1 MPKKIITYDSVNNE
15 LQSYLKMNRGINS
28 WSHTSIDAPLGKYN
42 IKPSEY
48 EEFYKIYHD
57 VVFDKNIPTYL
68 TEGIKDKE
76 ITPLKIDIDLRYF
89 NEKLKRLYSDDDIN
103 RICMKYMEKI
113 EEYLES
119 PEDDERLFYILEKPK
134 PKFDLDKSK
143 KKKKKGSTYRI
154 KDGFHI
160 MAPHITTNVYLQ
172 LKFREHVYKNC
183 DDILGKYEF
192 DNTYADIFDRAVID
206 RNNWQMYGS
215 TKAGCPPYLVSRVIR
230 VFRDRV
236 EEVEGVPDS
245 KLLVELLSVRNKSD
259 ASMLKPEVEEEVYNP
274 ENNKQ
279 KKRHISRKKRK
290 EAQTFLKKD
299 QRKLIKR
306 YVHCLSADRAENF
319 NTWMEVGWCL
329 HNLHNKDD
337 KLLKVWI
344 EFSKKASQ
352 YSEGCELEC
361 QEKWDE
367 MHDEGLG
374 IGSLKMW
381 AMKDSEE
388 KQKKEIEHARDMGLD
403 ADIIK
408 QISRNPTDYGKIV
421 QTELYTHIKNACATG
436 KGSSYDVAKIL
447 YIMKIDYHVCVS
459 IKDHTWF
466 YYNKEMNRWQRDDK
480 GIMLKRKISTE
491 LYDEFK
497 QHKDKLE
504 WEGSDLGKEGNDA
517 ASNEKK
523 TAAANIGKVMF
534 RLKETSFKS
543 NLMTECAELFYDKE
557 KIFLDKLDSY
567 NHLIG
572 FQNGVYD
579 LKREEYRKGRP
590 EDYISKSTNIDWI
603 EYNPESDEMQ
613 EIKNFYKQLFV
624 VESVREYV
632 LIRSASFLSGSTKDE
647 SFDIYSGGGGNGKS
661 KHMELIESIFGDYA
675 VKLPIQLL
683 TAKRAA
689 SNAATPELA
698 RTKGA
703 RLCTMQEPDTKTKI
717 NVGLM
722 KEMTGGDKIQARA
735 LYGEPF
741 EFKPQFKMVLCCNDK
756 PELPERDEGTWRR
769 VRNTEFISKFTRDIH
784 PEAALDFKIDVEL
797 SERFDTW
804 SEHFMALLLEY
815 HKKYKTNGLRV
826 PDEIMEYTNEYR
838 AQSNMFR
845 DFFRDKVEYEPNITP
860 ACYLTIDRIYESYR
874 VWHRGVSADNKKMA
888 PRKKLRTYLDEK
900 YGKSKSSRGPNRGYK
915 GLKFI
920 VDNLI
925 ESDNDDELDVDH

>member
-1 MPKKIITYDSVNNE
+1 MPKKTIICDSVNNE
-15 LQSYLKMNRGINS
+15 LQTYLKMNRGHS
-28 WSHTSIDAPLGKYN
+28 DWTHTSIDAPLGKYN
-42 IKPSEY
+42 IKPSQY
-48 EEFYKIYHD
+48 DEFYKVYHS
-57 VVFDKNIPTYL
+57 VVFDKKIPTYL

-76 ITPLKIDIDLRYF
+76 ITPLKIDIDLRYY
-89 NEKLKRLYSDDDIN
+89 NDKLRRLYTNEDIN
-103 RICMKYMEKI
+103 LICMRYMEKI
-113 EEYLES
+113 EEYLET
-119 PEDDERLFYILEKPK
+119 PEDEERLFYILEKPK

-143 KKKKKGSTYRI
+143 NKKKKGKLYRI

-172 LKFREHVYKNC
+172 LKFRDHVYKNC
-183 DDILGKYEF
+183 DDILGKYNF
-192 DNTYADIFDRAVID
+192 DNTFADIFDRAVID

-230 VFRDRV
+230 VFPDRV
-236 EEVEGVPDS
+236 EEVEGIPDS

-259 ASMLKPEVEEEVYNP
+259 SSILRPEVEEEVYNP

-279 KKRHISRKKRK
+279 KKRHISKKRR
-290 EAQTFLKKD
+290 EAKTSLKKAV
-299 QRKLIKR
+299 RGLIKR
-306 YVHCLSADRAENF
+306 YVNCLSTERAENF

-337 KLLKVWI
+337 KLLKIWI
-344 EFSKKASQ
+344 EFSKKASI

-381 AMKDSEE
+381 AKEDNKEE
-388 KQKKEIEHARDMGLD
+388 YYKILKE
-403 ADIIK
+403 DISANIFK
-408 QISRNPTDYGKIV
+408 
-421 QTELYTHIKNACATG
+421 ACSNG
-436 KGSSYDVAKIL
+436 KGSSYDIAKIL
-447 YIMKIDYHVCVS
+447 QIMYKDYHVCIS

-466 YYNKEMNRWQRDDK
+466 YYNVDFNRWQRDDK

-491 LYDEFK
+491 LWEQFGDLQASEW
-497 QHKDKLE
+497 DKARHHE
-504 WEGSDLGKEGNDA
+504 TPQD
-517 ASNEKK
+517 NEHE
-523 TAAANIGKVMF
+523 TRRANIGKVMF

-579 LKREEYRKGRP
+579 LKREEFRKGRP
-590 EDYISKSTNIDWI
+590 EDYISKSTNIDYI
-603 EYNPESDEMQ
+603 GYNADSDEIQ
-613 EIKNFYKQLFV
+613 EIKKFYKQLFI

-661 KHMELIESIFGDYA
+661 KHMELMESIFGDYA

-769 VRNTEFISKFTRDIH
+769 VRNTEFISKFTRDVH
-784 PEAALDFKIDVEL
+784 PDAALDFKIDVEL
-797 SERFDTW
+797 SERFETW

-826 PDEIMEYTNEYR
+826 PDEIMEYTDEYR
-838 AQSNMFR
+838 AQSNLFR
-845 DFFRDKVEYEPNITP
+845 DFFRDKIDYEHNSN
-860 ACYLTIDRIYESYR
+860 CYLTIDRIYEAYR
-874 VWHRGVSADNKKMA
+874 FWHRGVEADSKKMA

-900 YGKSKSSRGPNRGYK
+900 YGKSKNRRGPNRGYK
-915 GLKFI
+915 GLKLVI
-920 VDNLI
+920 DNQI
-925 ESDNDDELDVDH
+925 ETDNEDELDTVH

>member
-1 MPKKIITYDSVNNE
+1 MPKKILTYDSVHNE
-15 LQSYLKMNRGINS
+15 LQTYLRENRGINH
-28 WSHTSIDAPLGKYN
+28 WTHTSIDAPLGKYN
-42 IKPSEY
+42 IKPSDFER
-48 EEFYKIYHD
+48 FYKVYHS
-57 VVFDKNIPTYL
+57 VVFDKKIPTYL

-76 ITPLKIDIDLRYF
+76 ITPLKIDIDLRYY
-89 NEKLKRLYSDDDIN
+89 NEKLTRLYTADDIN
-103 RICMKYMEKI
+103 QICMKYMEKI
-113 EEYLES
+113 EEYLET
-119 PEDDERLFYILEKPK
+119 PDDNERLFYILEKPK
-134 PKFDLDKSK
+134 PKFDFDKSK
-143 KKKKKGSTYRI
+143 NKKRKGNLYRI

-183 DDILGKYEF
+183 DEILGKYEF
-192 DNTYADIFDRAVID
+192 DNTFADIFDRAVID

-230 VFRDRV
+230 VFPDRV
-236 EEVEGVPDS
+236 EEVEGIPDS

-279 KKRHISRKKRK
+279 KKRHISKKKRR
-290 EAQTFLKKD
+290 EAVTFKKKD
-299 QRKLIKR
+299 IRKLIRR
-306 YVHCLSADRAENF
+306 YVNCLSVDRAENF

-329 HNLHNKDD
+329 HNLHNRDD
-337 KLLKVWI
+337 KLLLVWI
-344 EFSKKASQ
+344 EFSKIASG
-352 YSEGCELEC
+352 YSDGCELEC
-361 QEKWDE
+361 REKWDE
-367 MHDEGLG
+367 MHNEGLG

-381 AMKDSEE
+381 AKEDNKEE
-388 KQKKEIEHARDMGLD
+388 YYKILKE
-403 ADIIK
+403 DI
-408 QISRNPTDYGKIV
+408 S
-421 QTELYTHIKNACATG
+421 THIFNACSGG
-436 KGSSYDVAKIL
+436 KGSSFDIAKIL
-447 YIMKIDYHVCVS
+447 QIMYKDYHVCIS

-466 YYNKEMNRWQRDDK
+466 YYNVEFNRWQRDDK

-491 LYDEFK
+491 L
-497 QHKDKLE
+497 
-504 WEGSDLGKEGNDA
+504 WEQFLDLQREESYKSQQQSDMQNNIHETNR
-517 ASNEKK
+517 
-523 TAAANIGKVMF
+523 ANIGKVMF

-557 KIFLDKLDSY
+557 KKFLDKLDSY

-579 LKREEYRKGRP
+579 LKKEEFRKGRP
-590 EDYISKSTNIDWI
+590 EDYISKSTKIDWI
-603 EYNPESDEMQ
+603 EYNPDSDEIQ

-661 KHMELIESIFGDYA
+661 KHMELMESIFGEYS
-675 VKLPIQLL
+675 VKLPIALL
-683 TAKRAA
+683 IGKRAA

-703 RLCTMQEPDTKTKI
+703 RLCTMQEPDTTAKI

-756 PELPERDEGTWRR
+756 PKLPNRDEGTWRR
-769 VRNTEFISKFTRDIH
+769 VRNTEFISKFTRDVG
-784 PEAALDFKIDVEL
+784 PDSALDFKIDVEL
-797 SERFDTW
+797 SERFETW

-826 PDEIMEYTNEYR
+826 PDEILEYTNEYR
-838 AQSNMFR
+838 AQSNQFR
-845 DFFRDKVEYEPNITP
+845 DFFRAKIEYEPNVN
-860 ACYLTIDRIYESYR
+860 CYLTLGDMWREYGMWYK
-874 VWHRGVSADNKKMA
+874 GVSANDKEKA
-888 PRKKLRTYLDEK
+888 SQAKLRIYLDEK
-900 YGKSKSSRGPNRGYK
+900 YGKSKSRRGPNKGYK
-915 GLKFI
+915 GLKLI
-920 VDNLI
+920 VENLI
-925 ESDNDDELDVDH
+925 VSDDELDS

>member
-1 MPKKIITYDSVNNE
+1 MPKQTTICDSVNNE
-15 LQSYLKMNRGINS
+15 LQKYLRSNRGAHD
-28 WSHTSIDAPLGKYN
+28 WTHTSIDAPLGKYN
-42 IKPSEY
+42 IKPSDY
-48 EEFYKIYHD
+48 EDFYKIYHK
-57 VVFDKNIPTYL
+57 VVFQKNIPTYL
-68 TEGIKDKE
+68 TEGIKDLE
-76 ITPLKIDIDLRYF
+76 STPLKIDIDLRYF
-89 NEKLKRLYSDDDIN
+89 DNKLTRWYTPEDIDK
-103 RICMKYMEKI
+103 ICMKYMEKI
-113 EEYLES
+113 EEYLETPTS
-119 PEDDERLFYILEKPK
+119 EERLFYILEKPK

-143 KKKKKGSTYRI
+143 NKKRKNSLYRI

-183 DDILGKYEF
+183 GDILGKYDF

-230 VFRDRV
+230 VFTDRIEKV
-236 EEVEGVPDS
+236 EEIPDS
-245 KLLVELLSVRNKSD
+245 KFLVELLSVRNKSD

-279 KKRHISRKKRK
+279 KKRHISGKKRR
-290 EAQTFLKKD
+290 EAVTFLKKD
-299 QRKLIKR
+299 QRKLIRR
-306 YVHCLSADRAENF
+306 YVNCLSVERAENF

-337 KLLKVWI
+337 KLLNVWI
-344 EFSKKASQ
+344 DFSKKAPQ
-352 YSEGCELEC
+352 YSDGCDLEC
-361 QEKWDE
+361 REKWDE

-381 AMKDSEE
+381 AKDDNKIEYYNIL
-388 KQKKEIEHARDMGLD
+388 KE
-403 ADIIK
+403 DIA
-408 QISRNPTDYGKIV
+408 
-421 QTELYTHIKNACATG
+421 THIFNACSGG
-436 KGSSYDVAKIL
+436 KGSSYDIAKIL
-447 YIMKIDYHVCVS
+447 QIMYKDYHVCIS

-466 YYNKEMNRWQRDDK
+466 YYNVEFNRWQRDDK

-491 LYDEFK
+491 L
-497 QHKDKLE
+497 
-504 WEGSDLGKEGNDA
+504 WEQFLDLQREESYKSQQESDMQNNIHETNR
-517 ASNEKK
+517 
-523 TAAANIGKVMF
+523 ANIGKVMF

-557 KIFLDKLDSY
+557 KIFLDKLDS
-567 NHLIG
+567 NDNLIG

-590 EDYISKSTNIDWI
+590 EDYISKSTNIDYI
-603 EYNPESDEMQ
+603 EYNPDSDEIQ
-613 EIKNFYKQLFV
+613 EINKFYKQLFV
-624 VESVREYV
+624 VENVREYV

-647 SFDIYSGGGGNGKS
+647 TFDIYSGGGGNGKS
-661 KHMELIESIFGDYA
+661 KHMELMESIFGDYA

-683 TAKRAA
+683 IGKRAA

-703 RLCTMQEPDTKTKI
+703 RLCTMQEPDNHAEI

-756 PELPERDEGTWRR
+756 PKLPNRDEGTWRR
-769 VRNTEFISKFTRDIH
+769 VRNTEFISKFTRDVH
-784 PEAALDFKIDVEL
+784 QDAALDFKIDVEL
-797 SERFDTW
+797 SERFETW

-815 HKKYKTNGLRV
+815 HKKYKTNGLRL

-838 AQSNMFR
+838 AESDKFR
-845 DFFRDKVEYEPNITP
+845 DFFVERIEYDPNVNCRLSIG
-860 ACYLTIDRIYESYR
+860 AIFEAYR
-874 VWHRGVSADNKKMA
+874 QWHKGKDADDKKMA
-888 PRKKLRTYLDEK
+888 NRKQLTTYLDDK
-900 YGKSKSSRGPNRGYK
+900 YGKKGARKGYR
-915 GLKFI
+915 GLKLKSDI
-920 VDNLI
+920 S
-925 ESDNDDELDVDH
+925 ESEE